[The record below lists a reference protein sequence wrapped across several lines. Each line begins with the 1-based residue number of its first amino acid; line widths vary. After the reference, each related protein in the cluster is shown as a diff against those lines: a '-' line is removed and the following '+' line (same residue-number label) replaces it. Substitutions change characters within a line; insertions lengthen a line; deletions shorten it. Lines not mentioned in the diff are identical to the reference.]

1 MGASLSTMFSFHQ
14 TITPDS
20 EVLAI
25 LVHCTEFAC
34 LEDGRA
40 QVRVDQRLEPALAD
54 RTEKLLRDLG
64 AQWDRH
70 ASCMVL
76 PAGVNPERLIDQL
89 LQVGSVT
96 LTASVELSV

>member
-1 MGASLSTMFSFHQ
+1 MFNFKQ
-14 TITPDS
+14 TISPDA

-25 LVHCTEFAC
+25 LVHCTEFTC

-40 QVRVDQRLEPALAD
+40 QVRVDERLEPPLAE
-54 RTEKLLRDLG
+54 RTEKVLADLG
-64 AQWDRH
+64 ARWDRH

-76 PAGVNPERLIDQL
+76 PAGVNPDRLVQQL
-89 LQVGSVT
+89 LQDGSIT

>member
-1 MGASLSTMFSFHQ
+1 MFNFKQ
-14 TITPDS
+14 TIHPDA

-25 LVHCTEFAC
+25 LVHCTEFIPQ
-34 LEDGRA
+34 EDGRA
-40 QVRVDQRLEPALAD
+40 QVRVDERLEPPLAE
-54 RTEKLLRDLG
+54 RTEKLLADLG

-76 PAGVNPERLIDQL
+76 PAGVNPDRLVQQL
-89 LQVGSVT
+89 LEAGSVT